1 MTVNELIKKLDLE
14 VLNLEDGDRVIEGGY
29 TGDLLSWV
37 MGKAQSGDM
46 WVTIMTNVNVIA
58 VASLVDC
65 ACIVIAENAEITED
79 VVTKAKAQGIN
90 LLRSPLSSYKIC
102 NEQILL

>member
-1 MTVNELIKKLDLE
+1 MTVNELISRLE
-14 VLNLEDGDRVIEGGY
+14 LEILNLEDGERKIEGGY

-37 MGKAQSGDM
+37 MGNAQSGDM
-46 WVTIMTNVNVIA
+46 WVTIMTNINVVA

-65 ACIVIAENAEITED
+65 ACVVIAENVEISDD
-79 VVTKAKAQGIN
+79 VINKAKAQGIN